1 MQKLP
6 LMTSL
11 RGSLWCWCRNK
22 TKAMLLMP
30 WKWWHYHSILKRFLS
45 IFCII
50 CAFLIP
56 QIDLLQVEQLQI
68 LAKIESR

>member
-1 MQKLP
+1 MLVPEQNKSHVVNALEVVA
-6 LMTSL
+6 
-11 RGSLWCWCRNK
+11 WCEKRVSIN
-22 TKAMLLMP
+22 
-30 WKWWHYHSILKRFLS
+30 YHSILKRFLS